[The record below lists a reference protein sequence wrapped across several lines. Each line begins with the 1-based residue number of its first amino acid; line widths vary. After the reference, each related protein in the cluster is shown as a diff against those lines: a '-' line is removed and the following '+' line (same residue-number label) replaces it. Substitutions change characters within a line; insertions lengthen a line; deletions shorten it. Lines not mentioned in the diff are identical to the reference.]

1 MKLNLLEK
9 ILGTFFFTGYLPKMP
24 GTWTSF
30 FAMLLFFI
38 PGFENPIILMIL
50 ISFFLAVGVVL
61 GSKFEKVYGKDPS
74 CFTLDEVV
82 GTWIALL
89 FVKKTIFFV
98 LIAFIIWRI
107 LDILKPFP
115 ANSAEKIKGGWGIML
130 DDVIAAIYTLFIMMA
145 LINLIN

>member
-89 FVKKTIFFV
+89 FVKKTIVFV